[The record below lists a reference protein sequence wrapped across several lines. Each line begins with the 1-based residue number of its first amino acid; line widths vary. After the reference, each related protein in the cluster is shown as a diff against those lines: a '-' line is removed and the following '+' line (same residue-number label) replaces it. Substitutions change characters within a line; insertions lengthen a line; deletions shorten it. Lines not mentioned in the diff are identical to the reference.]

1 MLQLELL
8 SRKIQRRFAQAQEEL
23 SSATTLHSLHRFII
37 SAVLIFMRSD
47 IYAR

>member
-23 SSATTLHSLHRFII
+23 SSATAPRSLHRFII
-37 SAVLIFMRSD
+37 SAVLTFMRSD